1 MKEMREK
8 YFSIQMTLFPVPE
21 EEKIKIPAK

>member
-8 YFSIQMTLFPVPE
+8 YFSIQMTLFPVRE
-21 EEKIKIPAK
+21 EEKIKFPAK